1 MQFIS
6 GASDLIKNFE
16 GWSALYN
23 KGEVKVRNL
32 NFQHLLTYLEHF
44 NKEINVVTKVLKYY
58 DGVLLKKNSENF
70 K

>member
-16 GWSALYN
+16 GWSALYD
-23 KGEVKVRNL
+23 KGEVKVKNL

-58 DGVLLKKNSENF
+58 DGVFTKKELWEF
-70 K
+70 